1 MNTAVFQYYVK
12 MKGYDHKRP
21 KNPSKDYKSNEQDP
35 GVSVEAPIS
44 GAMGSVARK
53 VFGNKKPIEEDPP
66 PPEPTPPANGGTNG
80 QQSGVG
86 GKFSR
91 GIGCREARDFTQEI
105 VELIEKFDESTYNKK
120 LERLNAASGDK
131 AINADSVTATI
142 RKTQAIIR
150 ESTKFLSRLYN
161 AESNNLWYRPF
172 EKEELYTTL
181 KPDYRQILKKKYR
194 ELMD

>member
-1 MNTAVFQYYVK
+1 M
-12 MKGYDHKRP
+12 
-21 KNPSKDYKSNEQDP
+21 
-35 GVSVEAPIS
+35 
-44 GAMGSVARK
+44 
-53 VFGNKKPIEEDPP
+53 
-66 PPEPTPPANGGTNG
+66 
-80 QQSGVG
+80 
-86 GKFSR
+86 
-91 GIGCREARDFTQEI
+91 
-105 VELIEKFDESTYNKK
+105 EKFDESTYNKQLGK
-120 LERLNAASGDK
+120 LHASSGEK
-131 AINADSVTATI
+131 AINSDSVIETI